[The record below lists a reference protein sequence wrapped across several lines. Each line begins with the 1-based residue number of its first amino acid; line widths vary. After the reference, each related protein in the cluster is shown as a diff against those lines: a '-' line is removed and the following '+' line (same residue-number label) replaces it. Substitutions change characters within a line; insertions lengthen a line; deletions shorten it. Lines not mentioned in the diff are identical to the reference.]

1 MIACTAPPSWYWKSE
16 STLLVLWRQR
26 CVQAG
31 HWTVHTQLIFLH
43 DQKMFEVQFQ
53 NSIGNC
59 CAAPFCAVA
68 PAPRPAKRVTCS
80 SRRTW
85 CSFQSCISESERQKS
100 RSAPCECMRDSLMH
114 RCRILAVAGSRNEER
129 STRRCLSASCSFA
142 SPRDELQLSSQ
153 FVS

>member
-43 DQKMFEVQFQ
+43 DQKMFEVHFLD
-53 NSIGNC
+53 SIGHC
-59 CAAPFCAVA
+59 TCTKAC
-68 PAPRPAKRVTCS
+68 KRVTCS
-80 SRRTW
+80 SRRTS
-85 CSFQSCISESERQKS
+85 CSFQSCISESERQRS
-100 RSAPCECMRDSLMH
+100 RSAPCESMRDSLMH
-114 RCRILAVAGSRNEER
+114 RCHILAVAGSRIAER

-142 SPRDELQLSSQ
+142 PPRAELQLSSQ